1 MFNIRVYGM
10 LINEKKEVLVSD
22 ELIRGMRIT
31 KFCGGGMEHGEGT
44 IDCLKREFLEE
55 MKLEIEVTD
64 HLYTTDF
71 YQQSAFNEKHQIIA
85 IYYLVKAKESIN
97 ISLTETPFQFDTE
110 QLKAYEVTQQ
120 IESFRFIEWD
130 KFSEESVTL
139 PIDKVAAKKLKDFN
153 QPQFKDT

>member
-1 MFNIRVYGM
+1 M

>member
-1 MFNIRVYGM
+1 M

-153 QPQFKDT
+153 QPQFKDK

>member
-1 MFNIRVYGM
+1 MKD
-10 LINEKKEVLVSD
+10 LWA
-22 ELIRGMRIT
+22 
-31 KFCGGGMEHGEGT
+31 
-44 IDCLKREFLEE
+44 LKREFLEE